1 MFLTLQTNSYEMSH
15 KAGFVNIIGSPNVGK
30 STLMNRLVG
39 ERLSIITSKMQTT
52 RHRILGIVNEEDY
65 QIVFSDTPGIID
77 PGYKLHENMMKFVSE
92 AMKDADILILMTDIY
107 ESTEKLKG
115 RIEKLAKLEIPVLV
129 FINKIDQSD
138 SEKLIQQVEEWKKLL
153 PNAEILPISALHNMG
168 ADFILP
174 KLVELLPEA
183 PPYYEKDELTDR
195 STRFFVSEIIREKIL
210 LQYKKEVPYSCEV
223 VVEEFKE
230 AEDIIRIRANIMVSR
245 DSQKGILIGHKGQ
258 KIKDLGIASRIDIEK
273 FVDKKVHLEL
283 FIKVDKDWRDKED
296 KLKKYGY

>member
-1 MFLTLQTNSYEMSH
+1 
-15 KAGFVNIIGSPNVGK
+15 
-30 STLMNRLVG
+30 
-39 ERLSIITSKMQTT
+39 
-52 RHRILGIVNEEDY
+52 
-65 QIVFSDTPGIID
+65 
-77 PGYKLHENMMKFVSE
+77 
-92 AMKDADILILMTDIY
+92 
-107 ESTEKLKG
+107 
-115 RIEKLAKLEIPVLV
+115 
-129 FINKIDQSD
+129 
-138 SEKLIQQVEEWKKLL
+138 
-153 PNAEILPISALHNMG
+153 MG

-195 STRFFVSEIIREKIL
+195 NTRFFVSEIIREKIL

-230 AEDIIRIRANIMVSR
+230 SEDIIRIRANIMVSR